1 MKNLNNFF
9 ISCKKSQFENTN
21 NLYGCFYIGPFK
33 TGQSLTLANAL
44 RRTLLSEI
52 SGIAID
58 SVYIEGVDH
67 EYCSL
72 KGVNESILDILL
84 NLKEIVFKSISLFS
98 KPLIGY
104 LQCSGPGIIRAF
116 HLKLPSNIQCVNPEQ
131 YIATLAYDGK
141 LNLKCLISTGFQYST
156 KTPKQIQQFTNR
168 EKKFDSLTSKTPL
181 TLDPVFNPIKRV
193 NYTIESSNFHFF
205 TENKN
210 SLKKDILI
218 LEIWTN
224 GSIHPREALLQS
236 ISNLNLLFSSLSEME
251 LVQKSNSIRNSNQNI
266 RSLLSKM
273 KLQYKL

>member
-21 NLYGCFYIGPFK
+21 SLYSCFYIGPFK

-98 KPLIGY
+98 KPVMGY

-116 HLKLPSNIQCVNPEQ
+116 DLKLPSNIQCVNPEQ
-131 YIATLAYDGK
+131 YIATLSYDGTF
-141 LNLKCLISTGFQYST
+141 NLKCIISTGFQYST
-156 KTPKQIQQFTNR
+156 KTPKQIQQLTAK
-168 EKKFDSLTSKTPL
+168 EFDSLKLKTPL

-193 NYTIESSNFHFF
+193 NYTIEASNFHFF

-224 GSIHPREALLQS
+224 GSIHPREALTQS
-236 ISNLNLLFSSLSEME
+236 INNLNLLFSSLSEME
-251 LVQKSNSIRNSNQNI
+251 LVQKSHSDSIKNSNQTMK
-266 RSLLSKM
+266 SLLSKM
-273 KLQYKL
+273 KFQ